1 METSNVSTKMVL
13 SKWIETHLQL
23 RLKVNKVSSEDME
36 NYAMSLCI
44 FFMLESGREMLA
56 YHSRIK
62 AD

>member
-44 FFMLESGREMLA
+44 FSYVRVWQRDVGIPLSN
-56 YHSRIK
+56 
-62 AD
+62 